1 MNAGMDR
8 RTFITS
14 SLAVVGA
21 SAIAGAAEELPAQEK
36 RPSTSS
42 GLRETYALYI
52 YQFKHPDSIKRAD
65 EYFQNALIPALHRA
79 GSGPV
84 GVLVET
90 GKAQTESKGGQEEAV
105 NYYLLVPLP
114 SIDAV
119 AALPGALDA
128 DAEYAKA
135 GEAFL
140 TAPPKDPGYSNLE
153 VRIMLAPEFMS
164 KLEVPEK
171 KDARVF
177 ELRRYRNPSEPAF
190 RKKLEM
196 FGKGGELALFRR
208 VGLNPVF
215 YGEMLAGPD
224 MPNITYMLTFPD
236 MAAKGSAWKTFG
248 GDPEWH
254 KLSTTPG
261 YTDPEI
267 IANIKSIMLKPTAYS
282 EI

>member
-1 MNAGMDR
+1 MNPRVAR
-8 RTFITS
+8 RTFITTS
-14 SLAVVGA
+14 VAALGA
-21 SAIAGAAEELPAQEK
+21 SAIGRAAEETPASEK
-36 RPSTSS
+36 R
-42 GLRETYALYI
+42 EVYALHLF
-52 YQFKHPDSIKRAD
+52 QFKDAEAVKRAD
-65 EYFQNALIPALHRA
+65 EYFSNALIPALHRA

-84 GVLVET
+84 GVLVESS
-90 GKAQTESKGGQEEAV
+90 KAESPV
-105 NYYLLVPLP
+105 TYYVLVPLA
-114 SIDAV
+114 SIDAI
-119 AALPGALDA
+119 AALPRTLDA

-140 TAPPKDPGYSNLE
+140 KAPPKDPGYSNLE
-153 VRIMLAPEFMS
+153 VRIMLAAEFMP
-164 KLEVPEK
+164 KLQVPEK
-171 KDARVF
+171 KETRVF

-196 FGKGGELALFRR
+196 FGQGGEVTIFRR

-236 MAAKGSAWKTFG
+236 SAAKGAAWKAFG
-248 GDPEWH
+248 GDPDWH